1 MKDFFEKPII
11 LNETIGC
18 HFVAPG
24 TGTPIH
30 RNRYF
35 HGIVYYPEEATVFS
49 FIDGPD
55 IQTRQG
61 SIVYLPKGSNY
72 NVIQSGKIGQ
82 GCWCINF
89 LTVNDLSSNP
99 FVLELRSPE
108 KAQNLFA
115 AAEKLYR
122 ERRTSYDPKIRS
134 IFYEILGLME
144 NEYAQKYIPSSK
156 ARIIAPAIDY
166 IRKNCYDKLI
176 SSDEL
181 AAMCKISGTYFRR
194 VFSDVYGTTPVKY
207 INSIKISRA
216 KELIDSG
223 MYASVSDIAYLCGF
237 TDDCYFRKVFKS
249 ETRMTPLEYKKR
261 RDYGCAP

>member
-1 MKDFFEKPII
+1 MKSFFEKPII

-30 RNRYF
+30 RNRYL
-35 HGIVYYPEEATVFS
+35 HGIVYYPEDTTVFS

-89 LTVNDLSSNP
+89 DTVNELSAEP

-115 AAEKLYR
+115 VATKIYR
-122 ERRTSYDPKIRS
+122 ERRTAFDPKIRS

-144 NEYAQKYIPSSK
+144 MEYAQKYTPSSK

-166 IRKNCYDKLI
+166 IKKNCYDKPI

-181 AAMCKISGTYFRR
+181 AAMCGVSGTYFRR

-261 RDYGCAP
+261 RD

>member
-30 RNRYF
+30 RNRYL
-35 HGIVYYPEEATVFS
+35 HGIVYYPEDTTVFS

-89 LTVNDLSSNP
+89 LAVNDLSSNP

-115 AAEKLYR
+115 AATKIYR
-122 ERRTSYDPKIRS
+122 ERRTAFDPKIRS

-144 NEYAQKYIPSSK
+144 VEYAQKYTPSSK
-156 ARIIAPAIDY
+156 AQIIAPAIDY
-166 IRKNCYDKLI
+166 IKKNYLDKAI
-176 SSDEL
+176 NSDEL
-181 AAMCKISGTYFRR
+181 AEMCGVSGTYFRR
-194 VFSDVYGTTPVKY
+194 VFADIYSMTPIKY
-207 INSIKISRA
+207 VNHIRIKRA

-223 MYASVSDIAYLCGF
+223 IYASVSDVAYLCGF
-237 TDDCYFRKVFKS
+237 TDDCYFRKVFKA
-249 ETRMTPLEYKKR
+249 ETRMTPKEYARLSR
-261 RDYGCAP
+261 RE

>member
-1 MKDFFEKPII
+1 MKSFFEKSII

-24 TGTPIH
+24 TGTPTH
-30 RNRYF
+30 RNRYC
-35 HGIVYYPEEATVFS
+35 HGIVFYPEDTTVFS
-49 FIDGPD
+49 FIDGPVV
-55 IQTRQG
+55 QTRQG
-61 SIVYLPKGSNY
+61 SIVYLPQGSNY
-72 NVIQSGKIGQ
+72 NVIQTEKIEK

-89 LTVNDLSSNP
+89 DTVNDLSSEP

-108 KAQNLFA
+108 KVQNLFA
-115 AAEKLYR
+115 AATKIYR
-122 ERRTSYDPKIRS
+122 ERRTAFDPKIRS

-144 NEYAQKYIPSSK
+144 NEYAQKYIPSAK

-166 IRKNCYDKLI
+166 IKKNCYDKAI

-181 AAMCKISGTYFRR
+181 AELCKISGTYFRR
-194 VFSDVYGTTPVKY
+194 LFVEVYGMTPVKY
-207 INSIKISRA
+207 VNSLKIKRA

-261 RDYGCAP
+261 SRYVLL

>member
-24 TGTPIH
+24 TGTPTH
-30 RNRYF
+30 RNRYL
-35 HGIVYYPEEATVFS
+35 HGIVYYPEDTTVFS

-55 IQTRQG
+55 VQTRQG

-72 NVIQSGKIGQ
+72 NVIQNGKLGQ

-89 LTVNDLSSNP
+89 LTVNDLSAEP

-108 KAQNLFA
+108 KVQNLFA
-115 AAEKLYR
+115 AATKIYR
-122 ERRTSYDPKIRS
+122 ERRTAFDSKIRS

-144 NEYAQKYIPSSK
+144 TEYTQKYVPSSK
-156 ARIIAPAIDY
+156 ARLIAPAVDHIM
-166 IRKNCYDKLI
+166 KNCFDRQVSIEDLANI
-176 SSDEL
+176 CGVSS
-181 AAMCKISGTYFRR
+181 TYFRR
-194 VFSDVYGTTPVKY
+194 LFAELYGTSPVKY
-207 INSIKISRA
+207 VNSIKIKRA

-223 MYASVSDIAYLCGF
+223 MYASISDVASLCGF
-237 TDDCYFRKVFKS
+237 TDDCYFRKVFKT
-249 ETRMTPLEYKKR
+249 ETRMTPKEYERFSERK
-261 RDYGCAP
+261 